1 MIVLKLYSNRK
12 IYGEIEGGGVI
23 RKGYLT
29 IDDVANLIRQGKD
42 VSVIKFNRGKPDH
55 GQDVTLNVLKSCL
68 TRLVIPDNIA
78 KELINRYK
86 TEE

>member
-1 MIVLKLYSNRK
+1 MIVLKLYTNRK
-12 IYGEIEGGGVI
+12 LYGEIESAGVI
-23 RKGYLT
+23 RKGYLNLS
-29 IDDVANLIRQGKD
+29 DVANLIRQGKD

-55 GQDVTLNVLKSCL
+55 GEDVTLKVLKSCL
-68 TRLVIPDNIA
+68 TQLVISDIVV